1 MSDILLYLLASA
13 AYLALAYVF
22 WRNTLPPVPS
32 EASSTLRR
40 AHVVLVLPLVLHAV
54 GLARTMFA
62 QDGFYLGVGTAVSL
76 IIWLTALIYWIG
88 SFFYRLE
95 GLQVMVL
102 PAAAVLSLLPL
113 ALPPTHPLGNTHLAA
128 FRVHLV
134 ISLLAYSLFT
144 IASLHVLMMAVMER
158 RMHRGNLPGFLQGLP
173 PLLAMEQLL
182 FRIIAAGFVLLTLT
196 LGSGILFS
204 EELFGKPMQ
213 FTHKTVFG
221 ILSWIIF
228 GALLAGRA
236 LYGWRGRIAM
246 RWTLTGFLSLV
257 LAYIGSKFVLE
268 IILGRG

>member
-1 MSDILLYLLASA
+1 MSNILLHLLVSLGYAGLAIFLWRTALTPADSRPQSRWINA
-13 AYLALAYVF
+13 ALIV
-22 WRNTLPPVPS
+22 
-32 EASSTLRR
+32 
-40 AHVVLVLPLVLHAV
+40 PLVLHAV
-54 GLARTMFA
+54 VLARAAFS
-62 QDGFYLGVGTAVSL
+62 DGGLYLGVGNAVSV
-76 IIWLTALIYWIG
+76 IIWLTALIYWSG

-95 GLQVMVL
+95 GLQVLVV

-113 ALPPTHPLGNTHLAA
+113 VMPPVHPLTNTHLAA
-128 FRVHLV
+128 FKAHLV

-144 IASLHVLMMAVMER
+144 IASLHVLVMAIMER
-158 RMHRGNLPGFLQGLP
+158 RLRRGNLPHFMQNLP
-173 PLLAMEQLL
+173 PLLTMERLL
-182 FRIIAAGFVLLTLT
+182 FQIIFAGFVLLTLT

-236 LYGWRGRIAM
+236 LYGWRGRVAM
-246 RWTLTGFLSLV
+246 RWTLAGFLSLF

-268 IILGRG
+268 VLLQR

>member
-1 MSDILLYLLASA
+1 MDDILLYLLASFG
-13 AYLALAYVF
+13 YLVLAFVF
-22 WRNTLPPVPS
+22 WRGTLAAQGGAAAASRWAHIALVVPL
-32 EASSTLRR
+32 ALH
-40 AHVVLVLPLVLHAV
+40 ALVLT
-54 GLARTMFA
+54 RSMFA
-62 QDGFYLGVGTAVSL
+62 DGGFFLGVGNAVSV
-76 IIWLTALIYWIG
+76 IIWLTALIYWLG
-88 SFFYRLE
+88 SFVYRFE
-95 GLQVMVL
+95 GLQVLVL
-102 PAAAVLSLLPL
+102 PAAALLCLLPL
-113 ALPPTHPLGNTHLAA
+113 ALPPARALTNTHMAA
-128 FRVHLV
+128 FRAHLV

-144 IASLHVLMMAVMER
+144 IASLHVLMMAMMER
-158 RMHRGNLPGFLQGLP
+158 RLHRGNLPRFLQGLP

-236 LYGWRGRIAM
+236 LYGWRGRVAM

-268 IILGRG
+268 VILGRL

>member
-1 MSDILLYLLASA
+1 MNSILLYLLASLG
-13 AYLALAYVF
+13 YLALAFAF
-22 WRNTLPPVPS
+22 WRNTLPAGSAQAAPP
-32 EASSTLRR
+32 LRW
-40 AHVVLVLPLVLHAV
+40 AHAALVVPLVIHAIV
-54 GLARTMFA
+54 LGRSVFA
-62 QDGFYLGVGTAVSL
+62 DDGFYLGVGTAISV
-76 IIWLTALIYWIG
+76 IIWLTALIYWFG

-102 PAAAVLSLLPL
+102 PAAALLSLLPL
-113 ALPPTHPLGNTHLAA
+113 VLPPAHALTNTHLAA
-128 FRVHLV
+128 FQAHLV

-144 IASLHVLMMAVMER
+144 IASLHVLMMAMMER
-158 RMHRGNLPGFLQGLP
+158 RLHRGNLPRFLQGLP

-236 LYGWRGRIAM
+236 LYGCRCRIAM

-268 IILGRG
+268 ILLHR